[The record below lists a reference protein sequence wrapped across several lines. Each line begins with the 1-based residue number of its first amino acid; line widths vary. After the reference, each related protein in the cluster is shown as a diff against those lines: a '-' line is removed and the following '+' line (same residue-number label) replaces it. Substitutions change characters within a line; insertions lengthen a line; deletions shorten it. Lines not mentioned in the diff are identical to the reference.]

1 MVPTFDL
8 ETTLRKEGYRYIVG
22 TDEAGR
28 GSLSGPVV
36 AAAVSIPEGNE
47 EHLLGLVNDSKKM
60 SAKKREDAYELI
72 TKYCNY
78 GVQEIGPEVIDN
90 INILEATKL
99 AMKSSIEQLEYFD
112 YVIIDGT
119 VDLSNHIFCTHKNLI
134 GGDSLSLSVAAASV
148 IAKVTRDRIMDSLH
162 AIYPIYG
169 WVKNKGYGTKE
180 HIDAI
185 KIYGATDYHRLSF
198 NKVKT

>member
-28 GSLSGPVV
+28 GPLAGPVV

-47 EHLLGLVNDSKKM
+47 EHLLGIVKDSKKM
-60 SAKKREDAYELI
+60 SAKKREEAYDLI
-72 TKYCNY
+72 TRYCNY
-78 GVQEIGPEVIDN
+78 GVQEIGPEVIDD

-134 GGDSLSLSVAAASV
+134 RGDSLSLSVAAASI
-148 IAKVTRDRIMDSLH
+148 IAKVTRDNIMESLH
-162 AIYPIYG
+162 TAFPIYG
-169 WVKNKGYGTKE
+169 WDRNKGYGTKE
-180 HIDAI
+180 HIEAI
-185 KIYGATDYHRLSF
+185 NTYGATSYHRITF
-198 NKVKT
+198 NKVK